1 MIYDDLYESLIG
13 AKSLRIT
20 FDKVD
25 RLIRDYDG
33 TKYLVSFGPEK
44 YDAIESD
51 NDLLLKITLTMHDVV
66 ILINSIFNK
75 NHNQYYYKTFLEPF

>member
-1 MIYDDLYESLIG
+1 MICDVFYESLIG

-33 TKYLVSFGPEK
+33 TKYLVLFGPEK

-51 NDLLLKITLTMHDVV
+51 NDLLLKITLLCMMLSYL
-66 ILINSIFNK
+66 LIPFLIKITTSITIK
-75 NHNQYYYKTFLEPF
+75 PF

>member
-1 MIYDDLYESLIG
+1 MIG

-33 TKYLVSFGPEK
+33 IKYLVLFGSEK

-51 NDLLLKITLTMHDVV
+51 DDFFLKITLTMHNVV

-75 NHNQYYYKTFLEPF
+75 NHKYCCYKTFLEPF

>member
-1 MIYDDLYESLIG
+1 MIYDVLYESLIG

-25 RLIRDYDG
+25 RLIRDYGG
-33 TKYLVSFGPEK
+33 TKYLVLFGPEK
-44 YDAIESD
+44 NDAIESD

-75 NHNQYYYKTFLEPF
+75 NYNQYYYKTFLEPF